1 MSEAAQA
8 STIGTEAPPAANK
21 RWGINILTG
30 LVFIVAGTAAIL
42 VPLASTWAVV
52 VVAGASLIVS
62 GVAQIVHAFS
72 RNWGSL
78 VVHCLLGILYLVAG
92 LSFWLMPLTAA
103 VLLTVVLASVLIVQ
117 GIGEI
122 WLAFAARN
130 AKGWGWLVFA
140 GVVTLAAGIWIV
152 LRMPSFG
159 LFLPG
164 VLLGISLLVEGWAFL
179 LMRRA

>member
-8 STIGTEAPPAANK
+8 STTATSAAAAPNK
-21 RWGINILTG
+21 RWGINILIG

-42 VPLASTWAVV
+42 VPLASTWAVI

-62 GVAQIVHAFS
+62 GIAQIVHAFS
-72 RNWGSL
+72 RSWGGL
-78 VVHCLLGILYLVAG
+78 VLHCLLGLLYLVAG

-103 VLLTVVLASVLIVQ
+103 VLLTVVLAWVLIVQ

-122 WLAFAARN
+122 WLAFTSRN
-130 AKGWGWLVFA
+130 SKGWAWLLVA
-140 GVVTLAAGIWIV
+140 GVITLLAGIWIV

-159 LFLPG
+159 LLLPG
-164 VLLGISLLVEGWAFL
+164 FLLGVSLLVEGWAFV